1 MQVNCKEGGGS
12 AVREVSRKLLREG
25 NGLNLNP
32 SFSCPDWSVQRPIMA
47 LSYNTSKYHKSPP
60 HAPRRCNPN
69 MHPAMAR
76 RTRLLGQS
84 PQDRTVETGNHDRVR
99 ARPRGG
105 TRRHEEPAEPKTTP
119 HSGHRAPNKPQGRQR
134 PRARRGASA
143 FPTGSI
149 GFIGGPEEAHVS
161 MASSTAVAGA
171 LGGAGGGDS
180 ASAALEREAR
190 RDAKARR
197 SAHHGRLG
205 DGGEIS
211 WREGERC
218 HSSKHGG
225 GATISWTTGVVAWR
239 LNQSIG
245 ERDVSVGVCVGLEGA
260 DYPCPISKGLST

>member
-12 AVREVSRKLLREG
+12 AVREVSRKLQREG
-25 NGLNLNP
+25 NGLNLNA
-32 SFSCPDWSVQRPIMA
+32 SFSCPNWSVQRPIMA

-99 ARPRGG
+99 ARPRGS
-105 TRRHEEPAEPKTTP
+105 TRSQQSQKTTP

-161 MASSTAVAGA
+161 MASTTAVAGA
-171 LGGAGGGDS
+171 LEGLEEGTRPRQRWRGRLDVMRKREGAHIMAASGTAERFRGGR
-180 ASAALEREAR
+180 ASGVTR
-190 RDAKARR
+190 RSTGEERR
-197 SAHHGRLG
+197 SAGRRGSSLG
-205 DGGEIS
+205 
-211 WREGERC
+211 
-218 HSSKHGG
+218 
-225 GATISWTTGVVAWR
+225 A
-239 LNQSIG
+239 
-245 ERDVSVGVCVGLEGA
+245 
-260 DYPCPISKGLST
+260 